1 MSLSPV
7 KLWAGITGLPQLIRY
22 LAFHAFVG
30 ALIGIGL
37 AAALL
42 VADVAGIGTAFAR
55 ADIRFIAG
63 FVYFGSFAL
72 TVSACVTG
80 TSVMFISWEDD

>member
-1 MSLSPV
+1 MQIPRTI
-7 KLWAGITGLPQLIRY
+7 WTRIDGLPRLVRY
-22 LAFHAFVG
+22 LALHAVVG

-42 VADVAGIGTAFAR
+42 IADVAGIGKTFAR
-55 ADIRFIAG
+55 ADAKFIAG
-63 FVYFGSFAL
+63 FVFFGSFAL

-80 TSVMFISWEDD
+80 TSVMFISWDDN